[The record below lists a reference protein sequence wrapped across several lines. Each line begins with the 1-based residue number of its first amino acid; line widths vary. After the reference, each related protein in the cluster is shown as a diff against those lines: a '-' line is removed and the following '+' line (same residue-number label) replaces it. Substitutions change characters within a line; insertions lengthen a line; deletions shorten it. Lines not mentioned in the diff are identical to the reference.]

1 MNKILTNI
9 VWWIGLLLLQFVLV
23 FYFRVT
29 LVYTP
34 YIYLLL
40 LFTLPKSL
48 STIESLLLAFITG
61 LCIDI
66 FTNSWGIHAF
76 SAVFVI
82 FIFKTFAN
90 TFAQTQLSNEETN
103 FSIKSMGAFQYSFVL
118 FSLFL
123 IYHLIVIFLWNF
135 SFDLLIHNI
144 TKAFFSAL
152 IASFITF
159 FLLSLSKTRKEEEN
173 G

>member
-9 VWWIGLLLLQFVLV
+9 VWWIGLLLLQFILL

-40 LFTLPKSL
+40 LFTLPRSL
-48 STIESLLLAFITG
+48 STIKSLLVAFITG
-61 LCIDI
+61 FGLDI

-82 FIFKTFAN
+82 FIFKTFTN
-90 TFAQTQLSNEETN
+90 TFARQQLSNEDTY
-103 FSIKSMGAFQYSFVL
+103 FSIRSMGAFQYNLVL
-118 FSLFL
+118 FALLL

-135 SFDLLIHNI
+135 SFDLLIYNI
-144 TKAFFSAL
+144 TKAFFSTL
-152 IASFITF
+152 IASFIT
-159 FLLSLSKTRKEEEN
+159 LLILVLLKNSKEEEN